1 MNCFATLSDVHAMSR
16 GQASHLEAVVRHLF
30 ETFDADGNGVID
42 LAELSSGLS
51 VLCGGSRDDKVR
63 AAFSLYDS
71 NGDGFISLAE
81 MIRQGKVHGISLTGA
96 NLEEDR
102 KCGSSPL

>member
-1 MNCFATLSDVHAMSR
+1 MVLSMAGAMS
-16 GQASHLEAVVRHLF
+16 
-30 ETFDADGNGVID
+30 T
-42 LAELSSGLS
+42 AEIG
-51 VLCGGSRDDKVR
+51 
-63 AAFSLYDS
+63 
-71 NGDGFISLAE
+71 ISLAE

>member
-51 VLCGGSRDDKVR
+51 VL
-63 AAFSLYDS
+63 
-71 NGDGFISLAE
+71 
-81 MIRQGKVHGISLTGA
+81 
-96 NLEEDR
+96 
-102 KCGSSPL
+102 